1 MEVRPA
7 VRIGELNDAG
17 HDEKAERR
25 PAGDE
30 AEREQ
35 DRQRDLRRARDRR
48 RQFRRRKWKLGPED
62 VELVLLGEQRLRAEG
77 EREPT
82 VPAREPGRE
91 EGSRQREPQDEE
103 RQRGGDEAEGG
114 ARQAGDR
121 CQYAGRGRAR
131 RIGNHGGRPGMMDV
145 TAPDSTSPTRW
156 VPKSKAGSSIASTAS
171 ASVAPSRNRSA
182 KSKPRGGSTRTC
194 TSQPGRVTS
203 ASSPVPSS
211 RGAGAPPSCAAAQ
224 REAACVAK
232 RRSRAAGWKTIRVPG
247 RP

>member
-48 RQFRRRKWKLGPED
+48 RQFRRRKWKL
-62 VELVLLGEQRLRAEG
+62 
-77 EREPT
+77 
-82 VPAREPGRE
+82 GRE

-156 VPKSKAGSSIASTAS
+156 VPKSKAGPSIASAATAR
-171 ASVAPSRNRSA
+171 VAPSRNRSA
-182 KSKPRGGSTRTC
+182 KS
-194 TSQPGRVTS
+194 
-203 ASSPVPSS
+203 
-211 RGAGAPPSCAAAQ
+211 
-224 REAACVAK
+224 
-232 RRSRAAGWKTIRVPG
+232 
-247 RP
+247 